1 MYVYLIFKSTKDV
14 ILKIKSIAK
23 GCILDSYKKV
33 LWKFLIYTWI
43 GRSHQVK
50 DTHIMSYMQEILK
63 RREGAPIYRIS

>member
-50 DTHIMSYMQEILK
+50 DTHIMSYTGNLK
-63 RREGAPIYRIS
+63 EVGGGINI